1 MDPADLTQRSVMV
14 RVAIVDDH
22 PIARYGVKQVL
33 ARMDGLQVVASAAS
47 PSELADHMPGTDERP
62 DVVIL
67 DLYYGGDAPCLE
79 AIGQLGTAA
88 RVLVMSASGRPADV
102 LGAIRAG
109 AAGYIT
115 KQADG
120 LMFAAAVEAVARG
133 GFWLSAELADIVHAE
148 LSRPPRQDPHPA
160 RPRRLTA
167 DDLSPRE
174 QETLTL
180 IASGFTYSQVATR
193 MGISK
198 ATVDTYIERIRGKL
212 QVGNKAELIRAALE
226 RLAQP
231 NPS

>member
-1 MDPADLTQRSVMV
+1 MV

-22 PIARYGVKQVL
+22 PIARYGVKQLL
-33 ARMDGLQVVASAAS
+33 AGVDGLQVVASAAS
-47 PSELADHMPGTDERP
+47 PGELADHMPGTDECP
-62 DVVIL
+62 NVVIL

-148 LSRPPRQDPHPA
+148 LSRRPRQDPHPA
-160 RPRRLTA
+160 RPRRLKPGSVALT
-167 DDLSPRE
+167 DLVTSEVLR
-174 QETLTL
+174 
-180 IASGFTYSQVATR
+180 ASATR
-193 MGISK
+193 GISAGCHRH
-198 ATVDTYIERIRGKL
+198 ATVQQDEGRRLWPESRSSRSGPG
-212 QVGNKAELIRAALE
+212 QAA
-226 RLAQP
+226 RMVTAA
-231 NPS
+231 SCAA